1 VNHIIY
7 HDLEYIYIHWPF
19 CPYKC
24 HFCDFVA
31 IASHEEFMQQYHD
44 ALLQEIEQFISL
56 HRSTS
61 VKAIRTV
68 YIGGGTPS
76 TWPVDLLAK
85 MFEKLRVHFSF
96 RADAEITLEVN
107 PGTVTEEK
115 VQAWKKVGI
124 TRLSIGVQSLN
135 DIVLKKLNRHQ
146 TAVDVEYVLS
156 TASAYFENISVDFIV
171 GLPEISF
178 EDWKSYILHAM
189 KWPIK
194 HISVYFL
201 TVHEKTPLYFKVQ
214 QNKISLPP
222 DDITV
227 DMYEWLVAT
236 LQDHGFLRYEI
247 SNFAKPGYESKHNAS
262 YWNRSAYKGFGL
274 GACSFNGIYRYRNTK
289 NLNSYIQ
296 SQGLPGSL
304 IEEIEELS
312 DHQVLMEKIML
323 GLRQARGIDMYDII
337 YTYTALQKEKF
348 FQGVQLLQ
356 EKGLLQQHDG
366 FLKLTPQGYAL
377 ENEVAVRLFP

>member
-1 VNHIIY
+1 
-7 HDLEYIYIHWPF
+7 
-19 CPYKC
+19 
-24 HFCDFVA
+24 
-31 IASHEEFMQQYHD
+31 MQQYHD
-44 ALLQEIEQFISL
+44 ALLQEIENFAVSN
-56 HRSTS
+56 RSTS
-61 VKAIRTV
+61 LKTIRTI

-76 TWPVDLLAK
+76 TWPVDLLAQ
-85 MFEKLRVHFSF
+85 MFEKLRAQFF
-96 RADAEITLEVN
+96 IDADAEITLEVN

-115 VQAWKKVGI
+115 VQAWKRIGI
-124 TRLSIGVQSLN
+124 NRLSIGVQSLN
-135 DIVLKKLNRHQ
+135 DEVLKKLNRHQ

-156 TASAYFENISVDFIV
+156 TASLYFENISVDFIV

-178 EDWKSYILHAM
+178 EDWKSYILRAM

-222 DDITV
+222 DDTTV

-247 SNFAKPGYESKHNAS
+247 SNFAKPGYDSKHNAS

-274 GACSFNGIYRYRNTK
+274 GACSFNGSYRYRNTK

-296 SQGLPGSL
+296 SQGQYQLL
-304 IEEIEELS
+304 IEEIEELT
-312 DHQVLMEKIML
+312 DQQITMEKIML

-337 YTYTALQKEKF
+337 YRYTDLQKESF
-348 FQGVQLLQ
+348 FQGVKLLQ

>member
-1 VNHIIY
+1 MNQIIY

-44 ALLQEIEQFISL
+44 ALLQEIENFVNAGT
-56 HRSTS
+56 STS
-61 VKAIRTV
+61 LKSIRTI

-76 TWPVDLLAK
+76 TWPVELLAQ
-85 MFEKLRVHFSF
+85 MFEKLRTQFTIN
-96 RADAEITLEVN
+96 ADAEITLEVN

-115 VQAWKKVGI
+115 VQAWKRIGI
-124 TRLSIGVQSLN
+124 NRLSIGVQSLN
-135 DIVLKKLNRHQ
+135 DAVLKKLNRHQ

-156 TASAYFENISVDFIV
+156 TTSSYFKNISVDFIV
-171 GLPEISF
+171 GLPEVSF

-189 KWPIK
+189 QWPIQ

-222 DDITV
+222 DDTTV

-236 LQDHGFLRYEI
+236 LQDHGFSRYEI
-247 SNFAKPGYESKHNAS
+247 SNFARPGYESKHNSS
-262 YWNRSAYKGFGL
+262 YWNRSPYKGFGL
-274 GACSFNGIYRYRNTK
+274 GACSFNGTFRYRNTK
-289 NLNSYIQ
+289 NLNSYIKSQGQ
-296 SQGLPGSL
+296 SQLL
-304 IEEIEELS
+304 IEEIEELNG
-312 DHQVLMEKIML
+312 QQIVMEKIML

-337 YTYTALQKEKF
+337 DRYTNLQKEKF

-356 EKGLLQQHDG
+356 EKGLLQQYDG

>member
-1 VNHIIY
+1 MKSIIY

-31 IASHEEFMQQYHD
+31 IASHEQFMQQYHD
-44 ALLQEIEQFISL
+44 ALLQEIDNFIASN
-56 HRSTS
+56 RSVS
-61 VKAIRTV
+61 SKAIRTI

-76 TWPVDLLAK
+76 TWPVDLLAQ
-85 MFEKLRVHFSF
+85 MFEKLRKHFLI
-96 RADAEITLEVN
+96 APDAEITLEVN
-107 PGTVTEEK
+107 PGTVTLEK
-115 VQAWKKVGI
+115 VQAWKLIGI
-124 TRLSIGVQSLN
+124 NRLSIGVQSLN
-135 DIVLKKLNRHQ
+135 DEVLKKLNRHQ
-146 TAVDVEYVLS
+146 TAVDVDYVLS
-156 TASAYFENISVDFIV
+156 TASLYFENISVDFIV

-178 EDWKSYILHAM
+178 EDWKSYVLRAM

-222 DDITV
+222 DDTTV

-247 SNFAKPGYESKHNAS
+247 SNFAKPGYDSKHNAS

-274 GACSFNGIYRYRNTK
+274 GACSFNGLYRYRNTK

-296 SQGLPGSL
+296 SQGLYQL
-304 IEEIEELS
+304 LMEEIEELT
-312 DHQVLMEKIML
+312 DQQITMEKIML

-337 YTYTALQKEKF
+337 YGYTALQKEKF

-356 EKGLLQQHDG
+356 EKGLLQHQEG
-366 FLKLTPQGYAL
+366 FLRLTPQGYAL